1 MNEKTMLA
9 RKHPSSRG
17 SILVIVVAAVAIAS
31 MIVGSYLLFVND
43 HRERSARNGDGAST
57 QIRLEQNVLRV
68 QQEIRDLAKTK
79 GEIDLAQLSSYMRS
93 LSGSEPSREWL
104 KLTLDGYEN
113 GVASLD
119 SFADLSTSFTA
130 LESHGD
136 PFLGA
141 KAKVFSI
148 GVESSAT
155 TLASSQSR
163 LSFKKV
169 VVTPRIDVRGIPV
182 SQFTVLSLGTALDIK
197 SVNFP
202 GPIGRIY
209 ARSDVQLVGSFS
221 TSYPVVSGGDVQ
233 TTGMLTVSLDENPPI
248 LFSEN
253 QTAYAQPSDS
263 KQAAWLAEARTQY
276 NSTIINPG
284 TLPVSLSLP
293 PPTNSSSS
301 GDSENKSPS
310 LDFTA
315 IRNRCDLVVLVQA
328 DGRGNYG
335 IAALRGDPS
344 WLLSNGQRERT
355 VATSSSNLFANGA
368 QSASGTGWQ
377 NNPVVVGQVKTSGA
391 KEQVVAAFNYGAL
404 GQEAR
409 QQIHSIYFEFSNSI
423 ADAVILIRG
432 ARYLQSAMTIASPWP
447 VLVAG
452 DFNTGQNPVAASVLT
467 TQTVRS
473 VDPNWGD
480 SAFGSAP

>member
-1 MNEKTMLA
+1 MNERKSLA
-9 RKHPSSRG
+9 RNHPSSRG

-31 MIVGSYLLFVND
+31 MIVGSYLLFVDD

-57 QIRLEQNVLRV
+57 QIRLEQSVLRV
-68 QQEIRDLAKTK
+68 QQELRELAKTK
-79 GEIDLAQLSSYMRS
+79 GEIDLPQLSSYMRS
-93 LSGSEPSREWL
+93 LSGSEPSTEWL

-113 GVASLD
+113 GVALLD
-119 SFADLSTSFTA
+119 SFADLTTSFTS

-148 GVESSAT
+148 GVESSAV
-155 TLASSQSR
+155 TLASSR
-163 LSFKKV
+163 LSFKKI

-182 SQFTVLSLGTALDIK
+182 SQFTVLSLGTALDVN

-221 TSYPVVSGGDVQ
+221 TSYPVVSGGDVH
-233 TTGMLTVSLDENPPI
+233 TIGMLSVSLDENPPI
-248 LFSEN
+248 LFSN
-253 QTAYAQPSDS
+253 DQTAYAQPNDS

-293 PPTNSSSS
+293 PPASISGS
-301 GDSENKSPS
+301 GDREDGSPS
-310 LDFTA
+310 SDFTA
-315 IRNRCDLVVLVQA
+315 IRNRCDLVVLVRT

-344 WLLSNGQRERT
+344 WLLSNKQPERI
-355 VATSSSNLFANGA
+355 VATTSSSHLLANAA
-368 QSASGTGWQ
+368 QSASGTGRQ
-377 NNPVVVGQVKTSGA
+377 NNPVVAGQVKTSGA

-404 GQEAR
+404 GQAAR
-409 QQIHSIYFEFSNSI
+409 QQIHSIYFEFSSSI

-432 ARYLQSAMTIASPWP
+432 ARYLQSALTIASPWP

-452 DFNTGQNPVAASVLT
+452 DFNAGQNPVAASVLT

-473 VDPNWGD
+473 VDSNWGD

>member
-31 MIVGSYLLFVND
+31 MIVGSYLLFVGD

-68 QQEIRDLAKTK
+68 QQEVRDLAKTK
-79 GEIDLAQLSSYMRS
+79 GEIDLAQLSSSMRS

-113 GVASLD
+113 GVALLD
-119 SFADLSTSFTA
+119 SFADLSTSFTT

-148 GVESSAT
+148 GVVSSAT
-155 TLASSQSR
+155 TLESSR

-182 SQFTVLSLGTALDIK
+182 SQFTVLSLGTALDIN

-209 ARSDVQLVGSFS
+209 AWSDVQLVGSFS

-248 LFSEN
+248 LFSDN

-293 PPTNSSSS
+293 PSTNSSGS

-368 QSASGTGWQ
+368 QSAKGTGRQ
-377 NNPVVVGQVKTSGA
+377 NNPVVAGQVKTSGTT
-391 KEQVVAAFNYGAL
+391 EQVVAAFNYGVL

-409 QQIHSIYFEFSNSI
+409 QQIHSIYFEFSSSI
-423 ADAVILIRG
+423 PDAVILIRG
-432 ARYLQSAMTIASPWP
+432 ARYLQSALTIASPWP